1 MKINNTITNDHSSIA
16 KSFNDYFSS
25 IGPNLANRIPQ
36 TEKSFV
42 HYLKNRN
49 TDTLFFIPTD
59 TEEIIDIVEKSNN
72 KKSKGFDDISND
84 LLKQIINE
92 IAIPLE
98 HVINLSIVNGIVPD
112 KMKIAK
118 VIPIHKKG
126 DPLDI
131 SNYRP
136 ISLLSSISKVLEKII
151 HKRTI
156 RFF

>member
-1 MKINNTITNDHSSIA
+1 M
-16 KSFNDYFSS
+16 
-25 IGPNLANRIPQ
+25 
-36 TEKSFV
+36 

-72 KKSKGFDDISND
+72 KKSKGFDISND

-156 RFF
+156 IFF